1 MKNNVEDFLRS
12 MKFNDLLHRK
22 EAMESRKRKNCILTI
37 LAVIG
42 AIAAVAAIAY
52 AVYRYFTPDYLD
64 DFDDDFDDLDDFEDF
79 EDFDD
84 EDIFASEPEGT
95 LEEDTK
101 DKDDNPS
108 E

>member
-1 MKNNVEDFLRS
+1 MKDNVEDFLQS

-42 AIAAVAAIAY
+42 SVAAVAAIAY

-64 DFDDDFDDLDDFEDF
+64 DFDDDFDDLDDFDDF

-84 EDIFASEPEGT
+84 EDIFDSEPEAA

-101 DKDDNPS
+101 DMDNPK